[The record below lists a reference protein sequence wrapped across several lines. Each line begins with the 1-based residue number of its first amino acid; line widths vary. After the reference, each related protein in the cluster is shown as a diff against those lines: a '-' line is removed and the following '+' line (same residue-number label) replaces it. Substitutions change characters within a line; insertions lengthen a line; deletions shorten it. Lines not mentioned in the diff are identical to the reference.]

1 MRRPFTISSFALAVA
16 LAPAVLFA
24 QATPPAQQPPTQ
36 PPAGQAPAGQ
46 PPAGQPPAGQPG
58 AQPAAPEKPA
68 APKLTFK
75 GTAGMLLVQVK
86 PDQTAA
92 FEEMITKL
100 KTSTASATDPQV
112 KQQSQVKAYRSAE
125 PAPGGNVFYI
135 LLYDPT
141 TAGTEYNWLDVI
153 NSTLTPEQQ
162 RDPATRES
170 YVKYA
175 GSVASMNILNLTEIK

>member
-46 PPAGQPPAGQPG
+46 PPA

-68 APKLTFK
+68 GPKLTFK
-75 GTAGMLLVQVK
+75 GSAGMLLVQVK

-100 KTSTASATDPQV
+100 KTSTGSATDPQV

-125 PAPGGNVFYI
+125 PAPGGN
-135 LLYDPT
+135 
-141 TAGTEYNWLDVI
+141 AGLRLRRTHHPRCD
-153 NSTLTPEQQ
+153 
-162 RDPATRES
+162 
-170 YVKYA
+170 
-175 GSVASMNILNLTEIK
+175 